1 LTRILLTRILV
12 LEKQSFT
19 FVWKPATHFRSASQ
33 AAVDQVVVLCDDY
46 RTLEDV
52 GFVSV
57 EEENV
62 RLNDETASLALT
74 LFDIGAVRFGEFT
87 LHSGKISPV
96 YIDLRLLA
104 SFPIALRQAAAV
116 YESLLKRMTFDL
128 LAATPLAGL
137 PIGTAISLEM
147 NIPLVY
153 ARPTAKGYG
162 TGKRI
167 EGKWEAGQKAVM
179 VDDLVTSGD
188 SLLQGIRI
196 LETAGLI
203 VNRAVVLLDREQGG
217 REMLHSQGIELT
229 SAMTLGEALS
239 VYAANER
246 ISEEQRVNALDRLN

>member
-1 LTRILLTRILV
+1 M
-12 LEKQSFT
+12 
-19 FVWKPATHFRSASQ
+19 
-33 AAVDQVVVLCDDY
+33 
-46 RTLEDV
+46 
-52 GFVSV
+52 

-62 RLNDETASLALT
+62 RLNDEKAFLAMT

-104 SFPIALRQAAAV
+104 SYPNALRQAAAV
-116 YESLLKRMTFDL
+116 YKSLLDKMTFDL

-147 NIPLVY
+147 NVPLVY

-167 EGKWEAGQKAVM
+167 EGKWEAGQSAVM
-179 VDDLVTSGD
+179 VDDLITSGD
-188 SLLQGIRI
+188 SLLQGIRM

-203 VNRAVVLLDREQGG
+203 VKGAVVLLDREQGG
-217 REMLHSQGIELT
+217 REMLHAQGIALT
-229 SAMTLGEALS
+229 SAMTLGETLS
-239 VYAANER
+239 VYAANGR
-246 ISEEQRVNALDRLN
+246 ISEEQRMKVLDSLN

>member
-1 LTRILLTRILV
+1 M
-12 LEKQSFT
+12 
-19 FVWKPATHFRSASQ
+19 
-33 AAVDQVVVLCDDY
+33 
-46 RTLEDV
+46 
-52 GFVSV
+52 

-62 RLNDETASLALT
+62 RLNDEKASLAMT

-87 LHSGKISPV
+87 LHSGKTSLV

-104 SFPIALRQAAAV
+104 SYPNALRQAADV
-116 YESLLKRMTFDL
+116 YKSLLDKMTFDL

-147 NIPLVY
+147 NVPLVY

-167 EGKWEAGQKAVM
+167 EGKWEVGQSAVM

-188 SLLQGIRI
+188 SLLQGIRM

-203 VNRAVVLLDREQGG
+203 VKGAVVLLDRGQGG
-217 REMLHSQGIELT
+217 REMLQAQGITLT
-229 SAMTLGEALS
+229 SAMTLGETLS
-239 VYAANER
+239 VYAANGR
-246 ISEEQRVNALDRLN
+246 ISEEQRMKVLDSLN